1 MKKVYLGGTRNNSTW
16 RKKMMAYLHEKE
28 IGWFNPV
35 VSNWTETDVAQEIQE
50 RETCDFALYVITPK
64 MTGVY
69 HVAEVVDDSN
79 KRPDKTVMVLLRDD
93 EKLRFSE
100 KQWQSL
106 CAAARIVACNGGK
119 VFENLET
126 AAKYISGE
134 DSTVAL
140 ILGAKT

>member
-16 RKKMMAYLHEKE
+16 RNKMMTYLHEKE

-69 HVAEVVDDSN
+69 SIAEVVDDSN
-79 KRPDKTVMVLLRDD
+79 KRPNKTVMVLLRDD

-100 KQWQSL
+100 EQWKSL
-106 CAAARIVACNGGK
+106 CAAARIVARNGGK
-119 VFENLET
+119 VFENLES
-126 AAKYISGE
+126 ASEYI
-134 DSTVAL
+134 
-140 ILGAKT
+140 GANSKKVKK